1 MNSSEEEQALAL
13 SIVLHLVRNDSEL
26 LNEYRS
32 ENGMSLLLRVLES
45 PRCHAGRFILKAI
58 LDAACDSSI
67 IIKDVGSG
75 THSISQNCEAVIT
88 DPELI
93 KGALTAWR
101 TWAKYDTLTL
111 LLQALLLLLRDQ
123 HSQREF
129 NASQLNRV
137 GIVDTILTL
146 CKVSEI
152 FRAEIAQYQYIMHIF
167 YSDILLFS

>member
-1 MNSSEEEQALAL
+1 M
-13 SIVLHLVRNDSEL
+13 
-26 LNEYRS
+26 
-32 ENGMSLLLRVLES
+32 
-45 PRCHAGRFILKAI
+45 

-67 IIKDVGSG
+67 LIKDIGSG
-75 THSISQNCEAVIT
+75 NHSVSQNCEAIIT

-101 TWAKYDTLTL
+101 TWAKHDTLNL

-146 CKVSEI
+146 CKVSGFYFVSIMYVLTDNFTYCFI
-152 FRAEIAQYQYIMHIF
+152 FHRSTSCTKSWAL
-167 YSDILLFS
+167 YSILQPELPWLN